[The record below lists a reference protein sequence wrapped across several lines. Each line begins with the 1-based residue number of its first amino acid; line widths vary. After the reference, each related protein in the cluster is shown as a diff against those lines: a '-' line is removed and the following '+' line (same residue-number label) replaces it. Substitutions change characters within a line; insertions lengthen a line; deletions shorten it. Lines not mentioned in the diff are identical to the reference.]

1 MKTQLL
7 LADLV
12 ALIEIVD
19 EHVDRTFPGVGPPAS
34 LRKLRTKLIHMT
46 RMYSEVQD
54 GPSGRSR
61 PVADKPGRD
70 RSPGKSNRGK
80 PARKTR
86 PQSQTSR

>member
-1 MKTQLL
+1 MKIQLL

-34 LRKLRTKLIHMT
+34 LRKLRTKLVHMT
-46 RMYSEVQD
+46 RMYSEVPD
-54 GPSGRSR
+54 RPSGRTR
-61 PVADKPGRD
+61 PVTDKSGRD
-70 RSPGKSNRGK
+70 RSDGKSNRGK
-80 PARKTR
+80 PPRKPR